1 MEFLQTC
8 GGGNLAAVEQF
19 LPVDAQKR
27 DAVVNYAHPMNGW
40 TGLMWAVK
48 RNHVDIAQ
56 LLLKNG
62 ARIDAVSYKGDTAAS
77 LCSSEEMRA
86 ALNVDTQ
93 IKPTDKSS
101 DGFVPNYMVD
111 VSALPPL
118 DQVMAGVD
126 KDATHEVKHVNPPMP
141 QSNAPVT
148 DVAAPPVS
156 AFALK
161 HSTSQVQPTPFSI
174 SVEMREIRVQLS
186 GQAGLYAGA
195 VFVRTTD
202 TIEELVRL
210 VQSELDDIPPTFK
223 LIRADP
229 DTQQFIPISK
239 KQFHHP
245 VGLHFAKGN
254 YLRLRPEEAK

>member
-48 RNHVDIAQ
+48 RNHVDVAH
-56 LLLKNG
+56 LLIKNG
-62 ARIDAVSYKGDTAAS
+62 ARIDAVSSKGDTAAS

-86 ALNVDTQ
+86 VLNVDTQ
-93 IKPTDKSS
+93 IKPTDKSR
-101 DGFVPNYMVD
+101 DGFVPNYLVD

-126 KDATHEVKHVNPPMP
+126 KDTTHEVKHVNPAVP
-141 QSNAPVT
+141 QSNVHVPAIV
-148 DVAAPPVS
+148 APPVS
-156 AFALK
+156 VFAPQQN
-161 HSTSQVQPTPFSI
+161 TSQVQPAQFNMPA
-174 SVEMREIRVQLS
+174 EMREIRVQVI
-186 GQAGLYAGA
+186 GQIDWFAGA
-195 VFVRTTD
+195 VFVRATD
-202 TIEELVRL
+202 TIEELVR
-210 VQSELDDIPPTFK
+210 VIQSELDDIPPVFK
-223 LIRADP
+223 LIRVDP
-229 DTQQFIPISK
+229 EAQPQSIIISK

-254 YLRLRPEEAK
+254 FLRLKPEPK